1 MLWTLGLEVPFLI
14 TDLTLQDIK
23 EVSTN
28 YLKSVIKYGASK
40 PEVYNMIQQELC
52 YRTQRRSIT

>member
-1 MLWTLGLEVPFLI
+1 MNI
-14 TDLTLQDIK
+14 TDFTLQDIK

-28 YLKSVIKYGASK
+28 YLKSVIKYGASN

-52 YRTQRRSIT
+52 YRTQRRYIT